1 LKPVRLD
8 VLVPADFGL
17 VGPGEPSPPEY
28 GLFGPG
34 SITWRVDREIA
45 VLLGSGSRALLLQV
59 AHPKVAAAVADHSR
73 YRSDPLGRL
82 RDTLDAIYGFAFEDT
97 RRVQRILEHIHALH
111 TRVHGRTP
119 ENEPYSALDP
129 HLLLWVYS
137 TLIDSSLLAY
147 ETFVAPLEQQKR
159 ERYYA
164 EFCQAGPLWGIP
176 AEHFPESLA
185 SLRRW
190 MAQLIDSG
198 EVRVT
203 PQGRHVGR
211 YILEPGAW
219 WMPPPVALLM
229 RLVTVWLLPTP
240 LRAGFGYTW
249 GPRRERLAENFAA
262 FSRAVVPRLPRLM
275 RDLPLARA
283 ADRRAR
289 GVALQSHAAG
299 AGRRPGPPDG
309 ARRASSARAG
319 DLW

>member
-1 LKPVRLD
+1 MANGQWD
-8 VLVPADFGL
+8 
-17 VGPGEPSPPEY
+17 EQMPPEF

-34 SITWRVDREIA
+34 SVTWRVDREIA

-82 RDTLDAIYGFAFEDT
+82 RDTLDAIYGFAFEDK
-97 RRVQRILEHIHALH
+97 RRVERILEHIHALH
-111 TRVHGRTP
+111 TRVRGQTLDG
-119 ENEPYSALDP
+119 EPYSALDP

-147 ETFVAPLEQQKR
+147 ETFVAPLEQAER

-164 EFCQAGPLWGIP
+164 EFRDAGPVWGIP
-176 AEHFPESLA
+176 PECFPDSLA

-190 MAQLIDSG
+190 MANLIENG
-198 EVRVT
+198 EVHVT

-211 YILEPGAW
+211 YILAPGAW
-219 WMPPPVALLM
+219 WMPPPAALLM
-229 RLVTVWLLPTP
+229 RFVTVWLLPPP
-240 LRAGFGYTW
+240 LRAGFGYDW
-249 GPRRERLAENFAA
+249 GPRRERLTETVAA
-262 FSRAVVPRLPRLM
+262 LSRTVVPRLPHLM

-283 ADRRAR
+283 ADRRVR
-289 GVALQSHAAG
+289 GVAWQAHAARE
-299 AGRRPGPPDG
+299 RRRSGSTDG
-309 ARRASSARAG
+309 ARRASSARPR